1 MTDADAPWPF
11 ERQDPDRVVLG
22 PRAGAT
28 PSEKDPVRI
37 YLGTEEAQ
45 YRAERVFFYA
55 IEKVRDPGRTYEVYL
70 MKNIKGFDRSRW
82 RTGFTNYRYAIP
94 SFAGGTG
101 RAIYNDVDQIYLA
114 DPALLFD
121 LDMGAHG
128 YLAISAKDTSVML
141 IDCGRMLPVW
151 NRDAAAVEGKH
162 ALINK
167 PASEPGLW
175 GKLDPHW
182 NARDMEYVE
191 GLTKCLHYT
200 ALHQQPW
207 HPFPESYSYHPN
219 PLAYVWYDLE
229 READASGYQVF
240 TADRPSPDYAERL
253 ASAAGLSPQAGP
265 GLSASARD
273 LAKELGVESALV
285 VRAIDAM
292 PAPEGLLDA
301 GEVERFRLA
310 PGAAWP
316 KGRFDAVGA
325 QDLLEHLPPADLPWV
340 LRALFER
347 ARKLVHVALPA
358 TAAVGLG
365 SGDWWRQRLE
375 EAAQA
380 FPRVSWHLDVAE
392 ATGAEKVGRA
402 HASKRLTAAKA
413 PLVWALIEGDPG
425 RDAQVRRL
433 ADALGWDF
441 KEKRL
446 AYKALSKLP
455 NLVRGAG
462 LSGLDR
468 DRSDALHAPWP
479 DLLLA
484 AGRRA
489 AGVAAWVKQQG
500 GGRTRIV
507 QLGRPEAGYDLFDLI
522 VAQPQHRL
530 PVRGNVLHV
539 TAPLALRNDAAA
551 KALVARWAEILQGQD
566 VPAPRSLLVLGPG
579 KAPYVV
585 DARVAGRF
593 AERARAR
600 LDDVGGGLVVWIE
613 PDTGEAARRALLE
626 RLGPVPVMS
635 DHDLAGEAGAR
646 EALVRAADRAMLL
659 GDDVDLLAAAC
670 AAAKPVD
677 LFEPPQR
684 VERLPGGRAGRHLL
698 ALALGGGTSYRGTP
712 MQQHGLSRLLDRA
725 VVKGLVRPVRDLRLL
740 HRALAAR
747 GLLVRLD
754 DERVVA
760 TRRPL
765 NDLDRV
771 VERVRR
777 LMREERPQGAA

>member
-1 MTDADAPWPF
+1 MTDADARWPF

-22 PRAGAT
+22 PRAGTT
-28 PSEKDPVRI
+28 PSAKAPVRI

-45 YRAERVFFYA
+45 YRAERIFFYA
-55 IEKVRDPGRTYEVYL
+55 IEKARDPGRTYEVYL

-121 LDMGAHG
+121 LDMDAHG

-141 IDCGRMLPVW
+141 IDCERMLPVW
-151 NRDAAAVEGKH
+151 NREAAAVEGKH

-167 PASEPGLW
+167 PAAEPGLW
-175 GKLDPHW
+175 GRLDPHW

-240 TADRPSPDYAERL
+240 TADRPSPDFAGRV
-253 ASAAGLSPQAGP
+253 AAAAGLAPRAEP
-265 GLSASARD
+265 KPSASAKD
-273 LAKELGVESALV
+273 LAGELGVESLLV
-285 VRAIDAM
+285 VRAIEAE
-292 PAPEGLLDA
+292 PAPGGRLDA
-301 GEVERFRLA
+301 GEVEHFRPA

-316 KGRFDAVGA
+316 RGRFDAVQA
-325 QDLLEHLPPADLPWV
+325 RALLEHLPPADLPWV

-347 ARKLVHVALPA
+347 AEKLVHVALPA

-375 EAAQA
+375 AAAQA
-380 FPRVSWHLDVAE
+380 FAGVSWHLDVAD
-392 ATGAEKVGRA
+392 APGPGAGTGRA
-402 HASKRLTAAKA
+402 HASKRLTAAKT
-413 PLVWALIEGDPG
+413 PLVWALVDGDPG

-441 KEKRL
+441 VEKRL

-455 NLVRGAG
+455 NLVRGAS
-462 LSGLDR
+462 LSGLDL
-468 DRSDALHAPWP
+468 DRTDALIAPWP
-479 DLLLA
+479 DLAIA

-489 AGVAAWVKQQG
+489 AGVAAWVKRQG
-500 GGRTRIV
+500 GGRTRVV
-507 QLGRPEAGYDLFDLI
+507 QLGRPEAGYNLFDLI

-530 PVRGNVLHV
+530 PVRDNVLHV

-551 KALVARWAEILQGQD
+551 KALVARWAGSLRD
-566 VPAPRSLLVLGPG
+566 VPAPRSLLVLGSG
-579 KAPYVV
+579 KPPYVV

-613 PDTGEAARRALLE
+613 PGTGEAARRALLE
-626 RLGPVPVMS
+626 RLGDVPVLS

-646 EALVRAADRAMLL
+646 EALVRAADRAFLL

-777 LMREERPQGAA
+777 LMREERPQSAA